1 MARLSFGSLLLFG
14 LPMWG
19 VNLSRNS
26 FACASGKSSTKESTS
41 FWLKP
46 PAKITP
52 DRSLSLPIDFS
63 ISCENDK

>member
-26 FACASGKSSTKESTS
+26 FASCIRQVFDKGVHVFLAQASLLKSRRT
-41 FWLKP
+41 
-46 PAKITP
+46 
-52 DRSLSLPIDFS
+52 RSLSLPIDFS
-63 ISCENDK
+63 HKL